1 MTRTV
6 IPWNAL
12 PAQLPVQTTA
22 LVYLLLEHFEAP
34 GWVRGVL
41 GTLLALLWVGAAI
54 RMWTQK
60 VKPLPGYAE

>member
-22 LVYLLLEHFEAP
+22 VVYLLLEHFDAA
-34 GWVRGVL
+34 GWVRGVV
-41 GTLLALLWVGAAI
+41 GTLVALLWAGAII
-54 RMWTQK
+54 RMWNQK
-60 VKPLPGYAE
+60 AKPLPGYGE